1 MKKCPFCGE
10 VVQDAAIK
18 CRHCKEWL
26 AKTGEPTQQIVKN
39 PLIAQPANRPEKVG
53 TAVKLLYITL
63 GIGVLR
69 SIMEA
74 SMHAQ
79 MVSPTF
85 VMFITFFVLG
95 IMWLFIYMIGRGRNW
110 ARITFLVLFIIG
122 IPFSVLPLL
131 RSLAVNPISGLLG
144 IGLMVIQIVALV
156 FLFQRASSDWFRE
169 MKAKTGRLLK

>member
-1 MKKCPFCGE
+1 MD
-10 VVQDAAIK
+10 QSQTI
-18 CRHCKEWL
+18 
-26 AKTGEPTQQIVKN
+26 
-39 PLIAQPANRPEKVG
+39 RPEKVG

-74 SMHAQ
+74 SMQAQ
-79 MVSPTF
+79 MASPAF

-95 IMWLFIYMIGRGRNW
+95 IMWLFIYLIGKGRNW

-131 RSLAVNPISGLLG
+131 QSLAANPISGLLG
-144 IGLMVIQIVALV
+144 IGQTVIQIIALV
-156 FLFQRASSDWFRE
+156 FLFQKPSSDWFRE
-169 MKAKTGRLLK
+169 MKAKK